1 MKTYKV
7 LLAISTLL
15 IVGCTVEQPEPTVD
29 VGQKE
34 ITITAYRSDESETKT
49 QRDESNGAVLWTPG
63 DAISLFYGSGTD
75 GGSKFTSNVSE
86 PTAVTNFTGT
96 IGVITGGA
104 DVSVEDTYFWGLYP
118 YDPEAECDGS
128 TVVTTLPSRQKA
140 VPGTFDTGVFPSLG
154 RAQGLSMGF
163 YNICGGLRITVTRDD
178 IKSVTLKAIGGEQ
191 IAGKARIGFDGGV
204 PKVLEIME
212 GTDEITITAP
222 AGKFLEPGKFY
233 YFVAFPQTLS
243 QGVQLTME
251 SFSEMGVFER
261 RPSANGMSVKRS
273 VFGNL
278 RNIDQGVEFTK
289 KTGPIP
295 IEDPAFKTY
304 LLRNHDADGDGE
316 ISYEEAESVRE
327 VILYPS
333 NEYNLQSLAGIE
345 YMPNLEKIDCHGEW
359 YDTGDKSTGIQ
370 REHYYVGPYRNS
382 WDAAWGPIGTLKYVD
397 VSNNPKLRELYLNN
411 NSALGD
417 ELVTL
422 YLSNNPDIEKLDIS
436 FTWLNYPD
444 IALNTELREILF
456 CHLRGTLPDFSRLSK
471 AVRIN
476 LDFPQNADFEHVDF
490 DVSGMP
496 DLEILE
502 LRGMTRSLSD
512 LSANKKLRYLSIAHC
527 NNFTGPLKLSEC
539 PDLEVLQCM
548 CSNLYSLDLS
558 NNSKLK
564 ELYCNRN
571 QLTELDLSGNPQL
584 EWLECG
590 SNRIASLDLSF
601 NKSLKHLDCYSN
613 DLNVLDVSNNDNLK
627 WLQCYSNSLTSLDVS
642 NCAELVLLG
651 CWSNKIS
658 SLDVSHNTNLGHL
671 SCAWNKLSSLSVYDN
686 PNLDVIRCEG
696 NPIQELCLDN
706 NPKLKYLYCSS
717 CSLSSLDLSLCPEL
731 HFLNCSN
738 NYLAVLDVSH
748 NLNLG
753 KGEGES
759 GLWCVQR
766 RDSEG
771 NNHLKTLFVSSNQ
784 AIPFVTRNR
793 STDHIPAQTSISYV
807 NDPLPIEDPSFKAY
821 LISNYDTNGNG
832 QISYD
837 EAKKIT
843 QLWMSPS
850 NELNLQSLQGIEY
863 MPNLEILF
871 SIGEWYD
878 NGDNVTPIDRPHY
891 YVGPYGNGGPLGTIR
906 KVDVRNNP
914 KLRIL
919 NIAHNSALGVEQGTI
934 DLSHNPLLEELCL
947 SYTYLEYPAISH
959 ITGLK
964 RVELGGLRGN
974 MPDFSIFHELR
985 HLNVEYP
992 RDNKRSYN
1000 INVSNAPHLEYLAVS
1015 EAAQSISDLSL
1026 NPELKELHY
1035 PWCSGVGMVDLSK
1048 LPKLERLGVA
1058 GNGFTLIDIS
1068 ELKLLKVL
1076 HIDCNN
1082 LTLLDLSSNT
1092 NLEYVNCN
1100 LNQLSSLNL
1109 SGLPSLREIYC
1120 DGNPITELD
1129 VSHNTELRALG
1140 FSGTQITDIDV
1151 SNNKEL
1157 TLIGCDNI
1165 PGLTHLDLRQNTK
1178 LQRLYIN
1185 GDGFTSI
1192 DITKNTELW
1201 DFGCR
1206 GNKIS
1211 ALNVS
1216 NNRLL
1221 KKLTCVQQ
1229 NRPDGKNY
1237 LQTLYVSEGQSIPHI
1252 TIDRNA
1258 DYIPAETTITTAP
1271 QSGGG
1276 EGTGEE
1282 EW

>member
-7 LLAISTLL
+7 LLAISAVVLA
-15 IVGCTVEQPEPTVD
+15 GCTVEQPEPTVA

-34 ITITAYRSDESETKT
+34 ITITAYHSDEPETKT
-49 QRDESNGAVLWTPG
+49 QRDETNGAVLWTPG
-63 DAISLFYGSGTD
+63 DAICLFYGSGTD
-75 GGSKFTSNVSE
+75 GGSKFTSNASE
-86 PTAVTNFTGT
+86 PTTVTNFTGT

-128 TVVTTLPSRQKA
+128 TVVTTLSSRQKA

-233 YFVAFPQTLS
+233 YFVAFPQTLT

-278 RNIDQGVEFTK
+278 RNIDQGIEFTK

-327 VILYPS
+327 VILCPS

-345 YMPNLEKIDCHGEW
+345 YMPNLEKIDCHGDW

-476 LDFPQNADFEHVDF
+476 LDFPQNADFEYVDF

-527 NNFTGPLKLSEC
+527 NYFTGPLNLSEC
-539 PDLEVLQCM
+539 PDLEGLQCM

-558 NNSKLK
+558 NNSKLR
-564 ELYCNRN
+564 ELYCDHNH
-571 QLTELDLSGNPQL
+571 LAELDLSGNSQL
-584 EWLECG
+584 E
-590 SNRIASLDLSF
+590 I
-601 NKSLKHLDCYSN
+601 
-613 DLNVLDVSNNDNLK
+613 
-627 WLQCYSNSLTSLDVS
+627 LQCYDNRINDLRLPDSMRQISCWDNPIGSLDVS
-642 NCAELVLLG
+642 NMAELEDLSCANIGLTSIDVSHNQKLKILAVNDNDIKTIDVSNNPLLEEFA
-651 CWSNKIS
+651 CWNCGLTSIDLSNNPELTWLRCWGNRIRI
-658 SLDVSHNTNLGHL
+658 LDVSHNTKLGTRSTSEDHDNGL
-671 SCAWNKLSSLSVYDN
+671 SCAPMND
-686 PNLDVIRCEG
+686 E
-696 NPIQELCLDN
+696 Q
-706 NPKLKYLYCSS
+706 
-717 CSLSSLDLSLCPEL
+717 
-731 HFLNCSN
+731 
-738 NYLAVLDVSH
+738 
-748 NLNLG
+748 
-753 KGEGES
+753 
-759 GLWCVQR
+759 
-766 RDSEG
+766 G
-771 NNHLKTLFVSSNQ
+771 NNVLSTLFITPNQTIPYVTENRSSN
-784 AIPFVTRNR
+784 
-793 STDHIPAQTSISYV
+793 HIPAQTVIRTV
-807 NDPLPIEDPSFKAY
+807 TGGIPIEDPAFKNY
-821 LISNYDTNGNG
+821 LLQNYDVDGNG
-832 QISYD
+832 EISYQ
-837 EAKKIT
+837 EAERIEGIGFLLT
-843 QLWMSPS
+843 
-850 NELNLQSLQGIEY
+850 NRLNIQSLQGIEF
-863 MPNLEILF
+863 MPNLRAINC
-871 SIGEWYD
+871 GGDWYD
-878 NGDNVTPIDRPHY
+878 ASNIDSEAYNSPYSFKASPLYNTEGDLGPI
-891 YVGPYGNGGPLGTIR
+891 GTLRHI
-906 KVDVRNNP
+906 DVSCNP
-914 KLRIL
+914 KLELLWLYNNPGLGVFQKKLDISHNTRLKVL
-919 NIAHNSALGVEQGTI
+919 NISNTMLEYPDCSGLECLEEYSVGSCRPLPLPDFSKMPNLLRLNIEYPVDESGRHFGPLFDV
-934 DLSHNPLLEELCL
+934 DVSHNPLLLEL
-947 SYTYLEYPAISH
+947 T
-959 ITGLK
+959 
-964 RVELGGLRGN
+964 
-974 MPDFSIFHELR
+974 
-985 HLNVEYP
+985 
-992 RDNKRSYN
+992 
-1000 INVSNAPHLEYLAVS
+1000 VSS
-1015 EAAQSISDLSL
+1015 AALSISDLSL
-1026 NPELKELHY
+1026 NQQLRVFRCPYCNLG
-1035 PWCSGVGMVDLSK
+1035 SIDLSV
-1048 LPKLERLGVA
+1048 LPLLETLGIESCGLSSLDVS
-1058 GNGFTLIDIS
+1058 GS
-1068 ELKLLKVL
+1068 HELKVL
-1076 HIDCNN
+1076 YAGWNR
-1082 LTLLDLSSNT
+1082 LSSL
-1092 NLEYVNCN
+1092 NLSNNSKLESLNVNC
-1100 LNQLSSLNL
+1100 NQLSSLNL
-1109 SGLPSLREIYC
+1109 SGLPSLRELYC
-1120 DGNPITELD
+1120 DGNPMTELD
-1129 VSHNTELRALG
+1129 VSHNTELRVLG
-1140 FSGTQITDIDV
+1140 FTGTQITDIDV

-1165 PGLTHLDLRQNTK
+1165 PGLTHLDLRHNTK

-1221 KKLTCVQQ
+1221 RELSCVQQ

-1252 TIDRNA
+1252 TVDRNA
-1258 DYIPAETTITTAP
+1258 DYIPAETIITTAP

-1282 EW
+1282 DW